1 MEGEFHNI
9 IVKRVVYEKDIN
21 GVNSIIFGTDE
32 DGYFLIQRDSF
43 IDLKEDPMYKKP
55 YIEMNEQNGHY
66 YDILKVLFSQKTI
79 YILLERCFLSKNQI
93 LINMQDDVNA
103 KIIDFFVNNL
113 FLGSVVEYSDD
124 VDLNLHIKQTIFRTQ
139 Y

>member
-9 IVKRVVYEKDIN
+9 IVKRVVYDKDIN
-21 GVNSIIFGTDE
+21 GVYSIIFATDE

-66 YDILKVLFSQKTI
+66 YDVLKVLFSQRTI
-79 YILLERCFLSKNQI
+79 YILIERCFLNKNQI
-93 LINMQDDVNA
+93 LINMHEDVNA
-103 KIIDFFVNNL
+103 KIIDFFVNHL
-113 FLGSVVEYSDD
+113 FLGSVVEYADE
-124 VDLNLHIKQTIFRTQ
+124 VDANLHIEQTIFPEQ
-139 Y
+139 F